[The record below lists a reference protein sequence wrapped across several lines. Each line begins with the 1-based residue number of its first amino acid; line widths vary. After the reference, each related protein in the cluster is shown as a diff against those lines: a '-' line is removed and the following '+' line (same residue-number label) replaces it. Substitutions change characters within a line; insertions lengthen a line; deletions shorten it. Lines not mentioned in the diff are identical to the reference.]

1 MCLRAALPSL
11 DAARAARPA
20 RSPLHTESRMS
31 LHPLTDITF
40 ESFDLHPRL
49 LSGLHGAGFTRCTP
63 IQALTLPIALAGRD
77 VAGQAQT
84 GTGKTAAFLVAVLN
98 RMLTQPARTERKLT
112 DPRAVIVAPTREL
125 AIQIDKDF
133 RGIGHDT
140 GLTSALIYGGVDYE
154 KQRDSLKA
162 GCDLIIATPGR
173 LIDYLKQNVFSFRAI
188 EAVVIDEADRMF
200 DLGFIK
206 DIRFLLRRMPPREE
220 RQGMLFSATLSHRV
234 LELAYEHMNSPEK
247 VTAETETV
255 TADRVRQLVYFPAKE
270 EKLPLLVNLL
280 SRIDAHR
287 SIVFVN
293 TKIAAEK
300 VTRTLE
306 RHGFSVATLSGD
318 VPQAK
323 RERLLAKFQ
332 KGEIELLVATDV
344 AARGLHIS
352 AVSHVFNYDLPHDAE
367 DYVHRI
373 GRTARLG
380 AEGDAISFACD
391 LYAMGLPDI
400 EAYIEQK
407 IPTAPI
413 TADLLAAV
421 PPRARATAALATSD
435 VDEAADDARNTAGAP
450 PKSAAPSRSG
460 RTPTAGPTG
469 VGRGRGQAP
478 ASRAPRGATPS
489 LPPREARV
497 PRAPAA
503 GATDEAA
510 ESPSLPGD
518 AIRATGDAADGH
530 AAAEGAPRKRSRR
543 GGRGRKRHDE
553 AVPGSAMEAGTTAPP
568 APSKGAAPRTNGPSH
583 KVERKPHREHPPRG
597 DHAKSASTHAPQSP
611 TPAKP
616 GFFRRIARLFNPH

>member
-1 MCLRAALPSL
+1 
-11 DAARAARPA
+11 
-20 RSPLHTESRMS
+20 MS
-31 LHPLTDITF
+31 THPLTDITF

-49 LSGLHGAGFTRCTP
+49 LSGLHASGFTRCTP
-63 IQALTLPIALAGRD
+63 IQALSLPIALAGHD

-84 GTGKTAAFLVAVLN
+84 GTGKTGAFLVAVLN
-98 RMLTQPARTERKLT
+98 RLLTKPAVADRKMS
-112 DPRAVIVAPTREL
+112 DPRAIIVAPTREL

-133 RGIGHDT
+133 RNIGRDT
-140 GLTSALIYGGVDYE
+140 GLRSALIYGGVDYD
-154 KQRDSLKA
+154 KQRELLKA
-162 GCDLIIATPGR
+162 GCDIIIATPGR
-173 LIDYLKQNVFSFRAI
+173 LIDYLKQHVFSFNAI

-206 DIRFLLRRMPPREE
+206 DIRFLFRRMPPREQ

-234 LELAYEHMNSPEK
+234 LELAYDHMNSPEK

-255 TADRVRQLVYFPAKE
+255 TADRVRQVVYFPAKE
-270 EKLPLLVNLL
+270 EKQPLLINLL

-300 VTRTLE
+300 VTRALE
-306 RHGFSVATLSGD
+306 RHGFTVATLSGD

-332 KGEIELLVATDV
+332 KGEIEILVATDV

-407 IPTAPI
+407 IPTAAI
-413 TADLLAAV
+413 TAELLV
-421 PPRARATAALATSD
+421 TPPPRPRATPVAGAD
-435 VDEAADDARNTAGAP
+435 GDDEATDDARNTAGPP
-450 PKSAAPSRSG
+450 PKQSTNASRS
-460 RTPTAGPTG
+460 RGPRPERSG
-469 VGRGRGQAP
+469 ERRGSGGPRDSKRAARPAAAVKPPVAP
-478 ASRAPRGATPS
+478 APVEVASADASP
-489 LPPREARV
+489 LV
-497 PRAPAA
+497 AA
-503 GATDEAA
+503 
-510 ESPSLPGD
+510 
-518 AIRATGDAADGH
+518 AADG
-530 AAAEGAPRKRSRR
+530 EAPRKRRRR
-543 GGRGRKRHDE
+543 GGRGRNRREGGDSMNPTPPPNSENGAAPAAHASERKPRREHAPRSE
-553 AVPGSAMEAGTTAPP
+553 RTIATAPP
-568 APSKGAAPRTNGPSH
+568 VQAQAEASAPL
-583 KVERKPHREHPPRG
+583 PP
-597 DHAKSASTHAPQSP
+597 KQ
-611 TPAKP
+611 
-616 GFFRRIARLFNPH
+616 GFFRRIARLFTPR

>member
-1 MCLRAALPSL
+1 
-11 DAARAARPA
+11 
-20 RSPLHTESRMS
+20 
-31 LHPLTDITF
+31 
-40 ESFDLHPRL
+40 
-49 LSGLHGAGFTRCTP
+49 
-63 IQALTLPIALAGRD
+63 
-77 VAGQAQT
+77 
-84 GTGKTAAFLVAVLN
+84 
-98 RMLTQPARTERKLT
+98 
-112 DPRAVIVAPTREL
+112 
-125 AIQIDKDF
+125 
-133 RGIGHDT
+133 
-140 GLTSALIYGGVDYE
+140 
-154 KQRDSLKA
+154 
-162 GCDLIIATPGR
+162 
-173 LIDYLKQNVFSFRAI
+173 LKQHVFSFNAI

-234 LELAYEHMNSPEK
+234 LELAYDHMNSPEK

-270 EKLPLLVNLL
+270 EKLPLLINLL
-280 SRIDAHR
+280 SHIDAQR

-306 RHGFSVATLSGD
+306 RHGFTVATLSGD

-344 AARGLHIS
+344 AARGLHIT

-413 TADLLAAV
+413 TAELLLAP
-421 PPRARATAALATSD
+421 PPRPRATPSAMSET
-435 VDEAADDARNTAGAP
+435 DEEADDARNTAGPP
-450 PKSAAPSRSG
+450 PKQGASAPRPRGPRTERSGERSGERRSAGRRDSNGAAKPAAAAKPVAAPAPVEAASVEPDETSSAA
-460 RTPTAGPTG
+460 A
-469 VGRGRGQAP
+469 V
-478 ASRAPRGATPS
+478 AS
-489 LPPREARV
+489 
-497 PRAPAA
+497 
-503 GATDEAA
+503 
-510 ESPSLPGD
+510 
-518 AIRATGDAADGH
+518 AD
-530 AAAEGAPRKRSRR
+530 APRKRRRR
-543 GGRGRKRHDE
+543 GGRGRTRREGGE
-553 AVPGSAMEAGTTAPP
+553 AMNPATTPAGENGTPVHNAERKPRREHAPRSERTIATAPP
-568 APSKGAAPRTNGPSH
+568 AQTETSAPL
-583 KVERKPHREHPPRG
+583 PP
-597 DHAKSASTHAPQSP
+597 KQ
-611 TPAKP
+611 
-616 GFFRRIARLFNPH
+616 GFFRRIARLFTPR